1 MSFKKMQTK
10 QSYLQTKIML
20 PAFNPRVKNRGV
32 ALITVMLFLIAL
44 TGLAVWTARQSLLGE
59 GMARNQLDRAAATQ
73 AAEAALRDAERDLTT
88 LTSAIRSKASCSRLG
103 REGPPNVAE
112 FSADCSMGYCI
123 KDNESDYAK
132 SDWSLASISNKFVA
146 ESWWPAGKGGDWNN
160 TFIDK
165 PDRTAPTLDTTH
177 CNFKGGVPLGTYTG
191 VAPITGVA
199 IQPEYLVELY
209 NMTKI
214 SPVTKQEEK
223 VYRITARGFGY
234 TQRTQVVLQTIF
246 IPLQE

>member
-1 MSFKKMQTK
+1 MNIIKMHTKYPNLQKKIVLRA
-10 QSYLQTKIML
+10 S
-20 PAFNPRVKNRGV
+20 NPTAKARGV

-44 TGLAVWTARQSLLGE
+44 TGLAVWTARQSLIGE
-59 GMARNQLDRAAATQ
+59 SMARNQLDRAAATQ

-88 LTSAIRSKASCSRLG
+88 LTSTIRDKASCSRLG
-103 REGPPNVAE
+103 REGPPTVVE
-112 FSADCSMGYCI
+112 FSADCTLGYCF
-123 KDNESDYAK
+123 KDEANYAT
-132 SDWSLASISNKFVA
+132 SDWSNATTVNKSVS
-146 ESWWPAGKGGDWNN
+146 EPWWPMGKGGDWND
-160 TFIDK
+160 TFSDK
-165 PDRTAPTLDTTH
+165 PNRTAAALDTTH
-177 CNFKGGVPLGTYTG
+177 CNFKGGVPLGTFTG

>member
-1 MSFKKMQTK
+1 MQT
-10 QSYLQTKIML
+10 TPVFRIM
-20 PAFNPRVKNRGV
+20 NPKTKNRGV

-88 LTSAIRSKASCSRLG
+88 LTSTIRNNASCSRLG

-112 FSADCSMGYCI
+112 FSADCTLGYCL
-123 KDNESDYAK
+123 KDEASYAS
-132 SDWSLASISNKFVA
+132 SDWSNATAINKSVS
-146 ESWWPAGKGGDWNN
+146 EPWWPLDKGGDWND
-160 TFIDK
+160 TFADK
-165 PDRTAPTLDTTH
+165 PNRTATALDTTH
-177 CNFKGGVPLGTYTG
+177 CNFKGGVPLGTFTG

>member
-1 MSFKKMQTK
+1 MQTK
-10 QSYLQTKIML
+10 NTYLQIKTASYAINSKI
-20 PAFNPRVKNRGV
+20 KNRGV

-59 GMARNQLDRAAATQ
+59 GMARNQLDRAVATQ

-88 LTSAIRSKASCSRLG
+88 LASSIRTNASCARSSRD
-103 REGPPNVAE
+103 GPPNVAE
-112 FSADCSMGYCI
+112 FSTDCASGYCI
-123 KDNESDYAK
+123 KDSESDYAK
-132 SDWSLASISNKFVA
+132 SNWSLATSSNKSVA
-146 ESWWPAGKGGDWNN
+146 ESWWPTGKGGDWNN
-160 TFIDK
+160 TFSDK
-165 PDRTAPTLDTTH
+165 PNRTAVTLDTTH
-177 CNFKGGVPLGTYTG
+177 CTFNGGVPLGTYTG

>member
-1 MSFKKMQTK
+1 MNIVKMHTK
-10 QSYLQTKIML
+10 STYSQEKIML
-20 PAFNPRVKNRGV
+20 RVSNPKANSRGV

-88 LTSAIRSKASCSRLG
+88 LTSTIRNNASCSRLG

-112 FSADCSMGYCI
+112 FSADCTLGYCL
-123 KDNESDYAK
+123 KDEASYAT
-132 SDWSLASISNKFVA
+132 SDWSNATATNKSVS
-146 ESWWPAGKGGDWNN
+146 EPWWPLDKGGDWND
-160 TFIDK
+160 TFSDK
-165 PDRTAPTLDTTH
+165 PNRTASALDTTH
-177 CNFKGGVPLGTYTG
+177 CNFKGGVPLGTFTG